1 MVKLF
6 PKTNCNMIQKR
17 QRSVLNTVVAGALL
31 LAAGLAVAYAMT
43 PNVPRPQE
51 IEGRPLLEMDGPQFI
66 DTQVG
71 ISFTPPTG
79 WAMQSRSTESPTTH
93 KAERTIVKFKRL
105 VPGPKAAW
113 FKVTVADVA
122 GDPTPAE
129 LIRTRKPRET
139 HFVVTKEPEDDLTI
153 AGRPASRI
161 TFGGEMDTDAK
172 RSRHCTTE
180 IIAMRHGPTAIY
192 FMGTYATADPEGL
205 KMIRDAVESAVFTS
219 K

>member
-1 MVKLF
+1 
-6 PKTNCNMIQKR
+6 MIA
-17 QRSVLNTVVAGALL
+17 VAVFMAL
-31 LAAGLAVAYAMT
+31 GLAVVYAMT
-43 PNVPRPQE
+43 PSVYRPAE
-51 IEGRPLLEMDGPQFI
+51 LEGRPMLEQDGPQFV
-66 DTQVG
+66 DNQVG
-71 ISFTPPTG
+71 ITFTPPTG
-79 WAMQSRSTESPTTH
+79 WAMQQRSTESPTTH

-105 VPGPKAAW
+105 VTGPKAAW
-113 FKVTVADVA
+113 FRVTVADVT

-129 LIRTRKPRET
+129 LIRTRKPRDL
-139 HFVVTKEPEDDLTI
+139 HFVVTKEAEDGLTI

-180 IIAMRHGPTAIY
+180 IIAMRHGATAIY

-205 KMIRDAVESAVFTS
+205 KMIRDAVESTVFTS